1 MKKSITRQ
9 LGVIIVCVIFASM
22 VITSVSN
29 YWVSYNKTYEAA
41 GLEAVGCA
49 NITTGLIEPNDIEEI
64 IAGNEQK
71 RAELQNA
78 LDWTTDHKSLFET
91 QYILLLDGTILAADS
106 NLQEQGF
113 KAGDKFYIDKEAV
126 QTIQATNHPQYSVIY
141 EYGGLKRLT
150 GYAPIFKNHDPAQE
164 IIALNAIDFNAD
176 IVQERTFEEV
186 RDSFL
191 LGLLPMS
198 IACLL
203 TIFLIRRKT
212 KPITALIDYAKK
224 VAEGDLTAQR
234 LQIKNKDE
242 IGDLAETLHYM
253 ASQLRD
259 LIHQVSSSSEQ
270 VAASSQQLTA
280 SAEQTNHATELI
292 ASTMHQMS
300 ASMEKQSRSAE
311 ETAEMV
317 DEITHSIQQIAANAQ
332 RVNAAAMGA
341 SEKAAEGGQAIQ
353 TAERQMNSIHDTVSG
368 VADVVKGLGQRS
380 NEIGE
385 IVEVITGIANQ
396 TNLLALNAAIEA
408 ARAGEHGR
416 GFAVVAG
423 EVRKLAEQSSQSAGQ
438 ISQLITSIQ
447 EIVSLAVQSMDHATN
462 EVVTGIEVVNK
473 AGGSFEQIQ
482 YSVNS
487 VSGQIN
493 EVSTAAQQMAA
504 ASEQMVQSMRLMTSV
519 TEAAASGTHEV
530 SAATDE
536 QLASMQEISVSANYL
551 SDMAERLQMIVGKFK
566 I

>member
-49 NITTGLIEPNDIEEI
+49 NITTGLIEPRDIEEI

-106 NLQEQGF
+106 KLQEQGF
-113 KAGDKFYIDKEAV
+113 KAGDRFYIDEEAV
-126 QTIQATNHPQYSVIY
+126 RTIQATNHPQYSVIY

-164 IIALNAIDFNAD
+164 IVALNAIDFNAD

-259 LIHQVSSSSEQ
+259 LIHQVNSSSEQ

-311 ETAEMV
+311 ETAETV

-368 VADVVKGLGQRS
+368 VADVVMGLGQRS

-438 ISQLITSIQ
+438 ISRLITSIQ

-519 TEAAASGTHEV
+519 TEAAASGTQEV